1 MRDVETVCSNSSNK
15 RDAAPR
21 ERRDRSAAFRLQ
33 GPPMHAKGMGFLPRA
48 TKLEGFC
55 SLNAALCR
63 PERSIIGQELFNRK
77 ERKEPSPAEPEPKGP
92 TTDGR

>member
-33 GPPMHAKGMGFLPRA
+33 GPRMHAKGMGFLQRA
-48 TKLEGFC
+48 TELEGFC
-55 SLNAALCR
+55 SLKAA
-63 PERSIIGQELFNRK
+63 F
-77 ERKEPSPAEPEPKGP
+77 
-92 TTDGR
+92 